1 MRSLFSLYSR
11 KRETIHSTYST
22 KDRRGVGSFRLTSE
36 NYLYAIRRYV
46 NNWVS
51 KPQNKQT
58 AGVLWQWYFNIS
70 SPLENGKVN
79 LVQPTTL
86 ERQANTQYKTAIV
99 HKMPDTIKYKM
110 HPKDVKIGVG
120 DGNVQ
125 VRIDKYNESMW
136 WFQPQGLAITLFQLV
151 FANYSLPPNP
161 CKCNTW
167 LNSLLT
173 ALEVEFQAIISVCGL
188 RKSRWF
194 LYNLSS
200 TSWGEYL
207 LS

>member
-1 MRSLFSLYSR
+1 M
-11 KRETIHSTYST
+11 
-22 KDRRGVGSFRLTSE
+22 
-36 NYLYAIRRYV
+36 YAIRRYV

-70 SPLENGKVN
+70 SPLENSNVN

-99 HKMPDTIKYKM
+99 HKMQDTIKYKM

-125 VRIDKYNESMW
+125 LRTDKYNESMW
-136 WFQPQGLAITLFQLV
+136 
-151 FANYSLPPNP
+151 
-161 CKCNTW
+161 
-167 LNSLLT
+167 
-173 ALEVEFQAIISVCGL
+173 
-188 RKSRWF
+188 
-194 LYNLSS
+194 
-200 TSWGEYL
+200 
-207 LS
+207 